1 MVPRWCDYYFAMDL
15 WCIISCSWVQYI
27 FGVKSLVLCIV
38 SYIAQWRIYF
48 IIISL
53 EVGCLED
60 WERALNLGKANLDT
74 SAKSKCAR
82 TRFTLGL
89 LALHNFQYD
98 MAKEI
103 FENADATEQSESKR
117 GYPMAMWGAAMAT
130 TQILWQTSDCEKGKE
145 YMKRIPSKPNWI
157 TEKEK
162 AYIRTGF
169 ALYPN
174 YLSCDNDKDQKTRER
189 RFMKA
194 MGRVVT
200 SYPDE
205 KEAAL
210 FKAVSN
216 EAVAAQTKTVDK
228 KGKEARIK
236 VLETLEKKMPN
247 HSGLLH
253 YITHVFDTPELY
265 TEGNRMFLREMKK
278 VSDQSNHAASMG
290 IKAAEK
296 YPTVSNSS
304 CHALHMPSHIYI
316 RIGDWSNSLAS
327 NLASIEVMS

>member
-1 MVPRWCDYYFAMDL
+1 MVPRWCYYYCAMHL
-15 WCIISCSWVQYI
+15 WCFISCSWVQYI

-98 MAKEI
+98 MAMEI

-174 YLSCDNDKDQKTRER
+174 YLSCDHDKDQKTRER

-210 FKAVSN
+210 FKAVSS
-216 EAVAAQTKTVDK
+216 EAVAAQRVDK
-228 KGKEARIK
+228 EGKEARIK
-236 VLETLEKKMPN
+236 VLETLEEQIPN
-247 HSGLLH
+247 HSGLIH

-265 TEGNRMFLREMKK
+265 TEGNRIFLREMKTAY
-278 VSDQSNHAASMG
+278 DQRNHAASMG
-290 IKAAEK
+290 IRAAK
-296 YPTVSNSS
+296 NYPRVANSS
-304 CHALHMPSHIYI
+304 CHALHMPSHIYM
-316 RIGDWSNSLAS
+316 RIGDWSNSLES
-327 NLASIEVMS
+327 NLASIKVMS